1 MNNFAFYSPT
11 EFVFGKGTESQ
22 TAELVKKYKGTK
34 VMIVYGGG
42 SVVRS
47 GLLDKVKNTSMKQV
61 LLMWNWEVSSLI
73 LLTRR
78 CTKVSSW
85 DVVKESTF
93 CFRWEVVRSLIQL
106 KPLHWVSLTKVIS
119 GISI

>member
-47 GLLDKVKNTSMKQV
+47 GLLDKVKNISTKQA
-61 LLMWNWEVSSLI
+61 LLMWNWEVSNPTPPI
-73 LLTRR
+73 RK

-85 DVVKESTF
+85 DVVKKLIS
-93 CFRWEVVRSLIQL
+93 CFRWVVVQSSIQP
-106 KPLHWVSLTKVIS
+106 KPLQWVSLMKVIS